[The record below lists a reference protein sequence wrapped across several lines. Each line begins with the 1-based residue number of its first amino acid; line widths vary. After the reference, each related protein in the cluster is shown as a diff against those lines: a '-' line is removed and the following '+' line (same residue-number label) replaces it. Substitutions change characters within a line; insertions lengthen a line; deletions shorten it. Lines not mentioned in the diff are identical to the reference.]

1 MTAYTQR
8 AAEDGGAH
16 SSDARLRGRDGG
28 GGGGSRSEGGAGAD
42 SPAPHMSA
50 PAAHTHTAA
59 AAARAGAD
67 AADTIKSRILLRQN
81 RSVGAETGTQFSGAA
96 GERGG
101 GAWGRV
107 GGRGVRLL
115 DSDSG
120 AGAWGGQQAGKAVLR
135 RY

>member
-1 MTAYTQR
+1 LTAYTQR

-16 SSDARLRGRDGG
+16 SSGARLRGRDGG
-28 GGGGSRSEGGAGAD
+28 VGGGSRSEGGAGAD
-42 SPAPHMSA
+42 SPARHMSS

-59 AAARAGAD
+59 AAAAAAAAARAGAG
-67 AADTIKSRILLRQN
+67 ADTIKSRILLLRN
-81 RSVGAETGTQFSGAA
+81 RSVGAETGTQFS
-96 GERGG
+96 GG